1 MRKLFNHNTLKAI
14 VFMAILP
21 MTAKTQAVLYN
32 PQTLYDSPG
41 GLYDQGTIREM
52 NIQFYDANYHSTL
65 VNSFFNYPSYRIPAV
80 VSIDGISYDSVGVR
94 YKGNSTFCLP
104 NDDGNPKVPYNLDAN
119 YWISGQKIAD
129 YKKLKFANAWMD
141 PTFAKEITA
150 TNIYQKYMP
159 SPEVS
164 LLKVKVQGN
173 YLGLYVNTESINKQF
188 MEKHFGEKDGVLFK
202 CDPAGMFCGEEVEGE
217 PNLHYLGEDST
228 NYYTSYNL
236 KSDNGGWDKLMELIS
251 ALNFNTEELGEFL
264 NIDRVLW
271 AFAVNTVIANYDTYN
286 GYYVHNYYHDAIS
299 ELDRFIKN
307 YPKDKRLNYAHFLL
321 AMCYYEQIVDEKKDL
336 GPLLN
341 AQKEFKFIIKNYP
354 NSDFALDSKFKL
366 DFINDVL
373 ASKEIYLGR
382 YYIKKEKWIAAINRF
397 KQVVEHYD
405 STAYVEEALHRLVE
419 LHYRIGLLDES
430 KKYANLLGYNYQSS
444 KWYEASYSIF
454 NKDYENPAK
463 KINKKKGNFIIR
475 KFKSLFE

>member
-1 MRKLFNHNTLKAI
+1 M
-14 VFMAILP
+14 
-21 MTAKTQAVLYN
+21 
-32 PQTLYDSPG
+32 
-41 GLYDQGTIREM
+41 
-52 NIQFYDANYHSTL
+52 IQE
-65 VNSFFNYPSYRIPAV
+65 
-80 VSIDGISYDSVGVR
+80 
-94 YKGNSTFCLP
+94 
-104 NDDGNPKVPYNLDAN
+104 
-119 YWISGQKIAD
+119 
-129 YKKLKFANAWMD
+129 
-141 PTFAKEITA
+141 KEIRLQMIDA
-150 TNIYQKYMP
+150 YK
-159 SPEVS
+159 EG
-164 LLKVKVQGN
+164 VKALEEG
-173 YLGLYVNTESINKQF
+173 
-188 MEKHFGEKDGVLFK
+188 DVLFAAK
-202 CDPAGMFCGEEVEGE
+202 KFNEAEILFPQSEWA
-217 PNLHYLGEDST
+217 P
-228 NYYTSYNL
+228 
-236 KSDNGGWDKLMELIS
+236 KSILMAAYS
-251 ALNFNTEELGEFL
+251 
-264 NIDRVLW
+264 
-271 AFAVNTVIANYDTYN
+271 
-286 GYYVHNYYHDAIS
+286 YYVQDYYYDAIS

-419 LHYRIGLLDES
+419 LHYRVGLLDES

-454 NKDYENPAK
+454 NKDYESATK
-463 KINKKKGNFIIR
+463 KINKKKGNFIVR

>member
-1 MRKLFNHNTLKAI
+1 
-14 VFMAILP
+14 
-21 MTAKTQAVLYN
+21 
-32 PQTLYDSPG
+32 
-41 GLYDQGTIREM
+41 M
-52 NIQFYDANYHSTL
+52 NIFLKLLVIILIIFLNSCSKKEEKISMIQEKELRLQMIDAYKE
-65 VNSFFNYPSYRIPAV
+65 
-80 VSIDGISYDSVGVR
+80 GV
-94 YKGNSTFCLP
+94 KALEEG
-104 NDDGNPKVPYNLDAN
+104 D
-119 YWISGQKIAD
+119 
-129 YKKLKFANAWMD
+129 
-141 PTFAKEITA
+141 
-150 TNIYQKYMP
+150 
-159 SPEVS
+159 
-164 LLKVKVQGN
+164 
-173 YLGLYVNTESINKQF
+173 
-188 MEKHFGEKDGVLFK
+188 VLFAAK
-202 CDPAGMFCGEEVEGE
+202 KFNEAEILFPQSQWA
-217 PNLHYLGEDST
+217 P
-228 NYYTSYNL
+228 
-236 KSDNGGWDKLMELIS
+236 KSVLMAAYS
-251 ALNFNTEELGEFL
+251 
-264 NIDRVLW
+264 
-271 AFAVNTVIANYDTYN
+271 
-286 GYYVHNYYHDAIS
+286 YYVQDYYYDAIS

-336 GPLLN
+336 GPLLS
-341 AQKEFKFIIKNYP
+341 AQTEFKFVIKNYP

-419 LHYRIGLLDES
+419 LHYRLGLLDES

-454 NKDYENPAK
+454 NKDYESSTK